1 MAKKITYKFFIKDKE
16 GNPVNLDTLT
26 EEERKEVGVWAY
38 QTLVRGLGYAP
49 VQQKNEGRDTC

>member
-16 GNPVNLDTLT
+16 GNPVNIDTLT
-26 EEERKEVGVWAY
+26 EEERREVGVWAY

-49 VQQKNEGRDTC
+49 VQQKNEGRDAC